1 MLNVQQKRASLLALS
16 LFFAAAGIPPALAD
30 GSSSARSTN
39 PAWNGRAAARM
50 HLTYPGYANDV
61 KAGAK
66 SAPSGKAPDDVCGFA
81 EQRLRKLLGQLI
93 AMRLQK
99 SLRARE

>member
-1 MLNVQQKRASLLALS
+1 VEIEMLNVQQKRASLLALS

-66 SAPSGKAPDDVCGFA
+66 SAPSGKAPDDVCDLPSSGCESYLA
-81 EQRLRKLLGQLI
+81 N
-93 AMRLQK
+93 
-99 SLRARE
+99 